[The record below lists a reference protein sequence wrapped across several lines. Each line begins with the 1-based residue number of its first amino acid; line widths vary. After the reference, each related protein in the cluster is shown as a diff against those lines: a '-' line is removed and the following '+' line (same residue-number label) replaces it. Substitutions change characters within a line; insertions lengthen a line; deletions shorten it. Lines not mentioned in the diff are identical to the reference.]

1 MRWTQPLLTAALV
14 ASLAAC
20 VDDSSPTAAAPGGE
34 TPRGVAPAL
43 AMNATTSRV
52 VGYFPYYSGSA
63 ASIPY
68 SKFTHINYAFIDP
81 LSDGSLTGVAMDG
94 NARLDSLVTL
104 GHAAGVKVLISVGG
118 WSGGDDSGFSQ
129 MAASSTARAN
139 FVSNLVTFV
148 NNYSL
153 DGVDIDWEFP
163 SDATESANF
172 STLMSALDTAMH
184 SRGKMLTA
192 AVAAGSYYGQ
202 WIGSDV
208 FNYVDYL
215 FLMAYSSGTPHS
227 SWNLAVS
234 SLDYWRDV
242 RGLPQGKTVLGV
254 PFYGKSSG
262 GGDLSY
268 RALVRSDAQAP
279 YKDDSNGYY
288 YNGLQTIKNKTVLSL
303 QRGSGVGIWE
313 ITQDTSATGISLL
326 NAIVDT
332 MNAPVPPYDNTKIIY
347 DDARATGWNDQS
359 WNVTLDWA
367 STTQAFQGTRSIAT
381 TYTAAWGGIYLRHS
395 TGASRTGLTKLEF
408 WVHGGTAGGQ
418 DISVQIG
425 DAAGWFQ
432 QEVAVDSYIQNGA
445 VAAGTWRK
453 VSIPLDSLG
462 ANANP
467 IARIEIQDES
477 GGTQPTFYVDWIRIV
492 P

>member
-1 MRWTQPLLTAALV
+1 MRWNQPLLTAALV

-20 VDDSSPTAAAPGGE
+20 ADESSPTGASPSPE
-34 TPRGVAPAL
+34 GVAPAL

-63 ASIPY
+63 ATIPY
-68 SKFTHINYAFIDP
+68 GKLTHIHYAFIDP
-81 LSDGSLTGVAMDG
+81 EPDGSLTGMAMDG
-94 NARLDSLVTL
+94 NARLDSIVTL

-139 FVSNLVTFV
+139 FVSNLITFV

-163 SDATESANF
+163 DGTTESANF
-172 STLMSALDTAMH
+172 TTMMSMLDTAMH
-184 SRGKMLTA
+184 NRGKMLTA
-192 AVAAGSYYGQ
+192 AVAAGSWYGQ
-202 WIGSDV
+202 WISSDV

-227 SWNLAVS
+227 PWSLAVDA
-234 SLDYWRDV
+234 LDYWRDY

-254 PFYGKSSG
+254 PFYGKNSSG
-262 GGDLSY
+262 GNQSY
-268 RALVRSDAQAP
+268 RALVRADAQAP
-279 YKDDSNGYY
+279 YKDESNGYY

-313 ITQDTSATGISLL
+313 ITQDTSAAGISLL

-347 DDARATGWNDQS
+347 DDALASGWRDQS
-359 WNVTLDWA
+359 WNVTLDLA
-367 STTQAFQGTRSIAT
+367 STAQAYQGSRSIAT
-381 TYTAAWGGIYLRHS
+381 TYTAAWGGIYLRHD
-395 TGASRTGLTKLEF
+395 TGAPRTGLTKLEF

-418 DISVQIG
+418 DLSVQIG
-425 DAAGWFQ
+425 DAAGWFAKEA
-432 QEVAVDSYIQNGA
+432 EVNNYIQNGA
-445 VAAGTWRK
+445 VAANAWRK

-462 ANANP
+462 ADADP
-467 IARIEIQDES
+467 VARIEIQDDS